1 MCRHWRHPRGAVGHL
16 TTVSLPDHVL
26 PTGLNEV
33 HGEVFRVPWRV
44 RPCFVGLGE
53 VCTIVRRGTASRRT

>member
-1 MCRHWRHPRGAVGHL
+1 MLVTLKGGEIGHPL

-33 HGEVFRVPWRV
+33 HGEVFCVPWRV
-44 RPCFVGLGE
+44 GP
-53 VCTIVRRGTASRRT
+53 